1 MSLVNKKRT
10 LFAGFL
16 SIAVIMILGS
26 CANDNDTDSS
36 SSKTGDADTSK
47 VVATDSTTQ
56 NSATATASAKKRK
69 GKASVMLNTDNALK
83 IEKDKDGVY
92 SKAEHMP
99 EYPGGEKALSS
110 FVENNINY
118 PQDAVDQNTEGTVN
132 VSFVVDEKGKVI
144 NPVVAGKSAGSGLD
158 DEAVKVVKQMP
169 AWKPGLV
176 KGKPVKTRLSLPIT
190 FKLADA

>member
-1 MSLVNKKRT
+1 MSIANKKKT

-16 SIAVIMILGS
+16 SIAVIVILGS
-26 CANDNDTDSS
+26 CANDTDSS
-36 SSKTGDADTSK
+36 SSQTVVADSGK
-47 VVATDSTTQ
+47 MVATDSSTH
-56 NSATATASAKKRK
+56 NSTATAANKKRK
-69 GKASVMLNTDNALK
+69 GKASALLNNGNALK
-83 IEKDKDGVY
+83 VEKDKHGVY
-92 SKAEHMP
+92 SKAEQMP
-99 EYPGGEKALSS
+99 EYPGGQNALSNYI
-110 FVENNINY
+110 ENNINY

-144 NPVVAGKSAGSGLD
+144 DPVATGKSTGSGLD
-158 DEAVKVVKQMP
+158 DEAVKVIKQMP

>member
-16 SIAVIMILGS
+16 SIAVIMIFGS
-26 CANDNDTDSS
+26 CANDTDSS

-99 EYPGGEKALSS
+99 EYPGGEKALSN

-132 VSFVVDEKGKVI
+132 VSFVVDEQGKVI
-144 NPVVAGKSAGSGLD
+144 NPVVAGKSAGRGLD